1 MRCYAT
7 HFNHFNHYNHH
18 KLPTM
23 GRKLAPEVVYRI
35 AARLK
40 AGEAV
45 PAIAEAIKVHHK
57 TVYKFQLNLDLY
69 GEPYAPASIIQGRPR
84 LLLAY
89 QELVSLR
96 SLSVE
101 FLLIH

>member
-1 MRCYAT
+1 
-7 HFNHFNHYNHH
+7 
-18 KLPTM
+18 M

-35 AARLK
+35 VTRLE

-57 TVYKFQLNLDLY
+57 TVYRLQLNYDLY

-89 QELVSLR
+89 QELVSRRL
-96 SLSVE
+96 LGVE
-101 FLLIH
+101 FLLRR